1 MKKIFFLFL
10 VSLITFGCRQIK
22 IDQPDITTGELRE
35 HITFLASD
43 SLKGRKPGTPECKI
57 AAHYIGDQFKAF
69 GYEPLADDGYQ
80 YFDVITQVKAGPNN
94 KLSTSTITATLNED
108 FIPFSFSANTT
119 AEGDLF
125 FCGYGFDLNTDSLQ
139 WNDYEKVDVSG
150 KWVLILQADPE
161 LDNDNSPFIKYE
173 KNRDKV
179 LTAKD
184 KGAIGVLIVSGV
196 DYDKR
201 DQLTK
206 LELDQMGTHSDVPV
220 FSITRNLAN
229 DLLEKSGKKIEDL
242 EATIQETNK
251 PLSFDCSTTL
261 TGTSEVIFKKVKTQN
276 VIGFLE
282 GNDPQLKKQV
292 ILIGGHYDHLGFG
305 GPNSGS
311 RVPEKHA
318 IHHGA
323 DDNAS
328 GTASVIEIAEKLA
341 AHRKSL
347 RRSVIVMSFGAEE
360 LGLLG
365 SKAFTENPPVD
376 LKRIVTMINIDM
388 VGRLKDSKE
397 LLVGGTG
404 TSTESESILDSLVKG
419 RDLKI
424 AKSPNGFGPSDH
436 ASFYVENIPVF
447 FFTTGAH
454 EDYHT
459 PRDVVSKI
467 NFEGLK
473 EVDDYI
479 YDLSTDLINRDST
492 LVFREAG
499 PKKETSTRRKSGVTI
514 GFMPSFTQTDNN
526 GLGVDG
532 VTPGRPGDLG
542 GLKKGDVI
550 IAINGKPIHNI
561 YDYMARMNKLKF
573 GETIT
578 VDVVRGE
585 EKKVLLIQLE
595 DK

>member
-1 MKKIFFLFL
+1 MKKIFYLFAIAIL
-10 VSLITFGCRQIK
+10 VFRCTPGG
-22 IDQPDITTGELRE
+22 IDNPEITTTELRK

-69 GYEPLADDGYQ
+69 GYEPLADNGYQ
-80 YFDVITQVKAGPNN
+80 YFDVITQVYAGPKNS
-94 KLSTSTITATLNED
+94 LSTSSFTAALNKD
-108 FIPFSFSANTT
+108 FVPFSFSANTT
-119 AEGDLF
+119 AEGDVL

-139 WNDYEKVDVSG
+139 WNDYETVNVAG
-150 KWVLILQADPE
+150 KWVMILQADPD
-161 LDNDNSPFIKYE
+161 LDDENSPFIKYE

-184 KGAIGVLIVSGV
+184 KGAVGVLILSGT

-201 DQLTK
+201 DQLAK
-206 LELDQMGTHSDVPV
+206 PEPDQMGTHSEIPV
-220 FSITRNLAN
+220 FSITRNFAN
-229 DLLEKSGKKIEDL
+229 KILEKKGKTIEDL
-242 EATIQETNK
+242 EATIHKTNK
-251 PLSFDCSTTL
+251 PFSFDCNTTL
-261 TGTSEVIFKKVKTQN
+261 TGTSEVTFKKVKTQN
-276 VIGFLE
+276 VISFLE
-282 GNDPQLKKQV
+282 GNDPKLKNQI
-292 ILIGGHYDHLGFG
+292 ILIGGHYDHLGYG
-305 GPNSGS
+305 GSNTGS
-311 RVPEKHA
+311 RVPEEHA

-341 AHRKSL
+341 ANRKSL
-347 RRSVIVMSFGAEE
+347 RRSVIVICFGAEE

-365 SKAFTENPPVD
+365 SKAFTSNPPVD
-376 LKRIVTMINIDM
+376 LKRIVAMINIDM
-388 VGRLKDSKE
+388 VGRLKDSQE
-397 LLVGGTG
+397 FLVGGTG
-404 TSTESESILDSLVKG
+404 TSLESGSILDSLIKG

-424 AKSPNGFGPSDH
+424 TKSPNGFGPSDH

-473 EVDDYI
+473 KVDDYI
-479 YDLSTDLINRDST
+479 YDLSIDLINRDST

-499 PKKETSTRRKSGVTI
+499 PKKETATRRKSGVTI
-514 GFMPSFTQTDNN
+514 GFMPSYIQSGNN

-532 VTPGRPGDLG
+532 VTPGRPADLG
-542 GLKKGDVI
+542 GMKKGDLI
-550 IAINGKPIHNI
+550 TAINGKPIHNI

-573 GETIT
+573 GQTIT
-578 VDVVRGE
+578 VDIVRDG
-585 EKKVLLIQLE
+585 EKKILLIQLE